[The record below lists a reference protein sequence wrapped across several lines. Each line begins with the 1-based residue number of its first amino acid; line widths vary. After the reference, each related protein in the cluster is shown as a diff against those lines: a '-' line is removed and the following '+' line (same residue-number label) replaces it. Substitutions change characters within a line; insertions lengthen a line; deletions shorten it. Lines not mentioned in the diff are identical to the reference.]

1 MTLLMV
7 DDVKV
12 SRRCVSHSLVPV
24 LVGCSL
30 WLQQASNGEI
40 SRMRYVI
47 AESGR
52 PANAF
57 RRRSRVRRAACLA
70 SSDRNQSSCSPNVRA
85 VRDIATGWR
94 QVKLLTCNTHVVQDR
109 LHGYYRYRLR
119 VLEARRSSIM
129 RNSGRPGQSVS
140 EFSHTPLP
148 EDDSLW

>member
-1 MTLLMV
+1 MSLLMV

-57 RRRSRVRRAACLA
+57 RHPSRVKPAARLD
-70 SSDRNQSSCSPNVRA
+70 SLDRNHSCSPNVRA
-85 VRDIATGWR
+85 VRDVNCDSPSCSLA
-94 QVKLLTCNTHVVQDR
+94 VDVTCRTARISWD
-109 LHGYYRYRLR
+109 GLR
-119 VLEARRSSIM
+119 VSTARTSSTDHPGLRTSR
-129 RNSGRPGQSVS
+129 RNC
-140 EFSHTPLP
+140 E
-148 EDDSLW
+148 